1 MTIAPLVAVCFQ
13 RLGPYHHARLSA
25 AGARTPLAAIEF
37 SAVDKTYAWAKIEDA
52 QRFGRTVLFEDA
64 LDAVARSHLLR
75 RVHDALGGLEPDAVA
90 IPGWSEPAALAAL
103 LWCLRR
109 RRPAVLMADS
119 TAWDELRRPGREAVK
134 RRVVRLFGAATVGGA
149 PHRDYAC
156 ALGLSRDR
164 VFCGYD
170 VVDNDHFARGAER
183 ARAKAEAWRGRLRL
197 PERFFLACSRLIEKK
212 NLFRLLEAYALYRG
226 RAESRHWRLVILGD
240 GHLRPQLTRRVEQ
253 LGIAEDVLLPGFK
266 QYDELPAWYGLA
278 GAFVHASTTE
288 QWGLVVNEAMA
299 SGLPV
304 LVSERCGCA
313 PDLVEPG
320 VNGFTFDPYDVD
332 QLAGLMQRIAAM
344 TEERRRAMGRAGQR
358 IIAAWGPERFA
369 DGLMQ
374 AVEAATCRPPPASR
388 FDQALLWA
396 LARRPL

>member
-52 QRFGRTVLFEDA
+52 QGFGRTVLFEDA
-64 LDAVARSHLLR
+64 LDVARSRLLR
-75 RVHDALGGLEPDAVA
+75 RVHDALGGLRPDAVA

-119 TAWDELRRPGREAVK
+119 TAWDEVRRPGREAVK
-134 RRVVRLFGAATVGGA
+134 RRVVRLYGAATVGGA
-149 PHRDYAC
+149 PQRDYAC

-170 VVDNDHFARGAER
+170 VVDNSHFARGAER

-197 PERFFLACSRLIEKK
+197 PERFFLACSRLVEKK
-212 NLFRLLEAYALYRG
+212 NLFRLLEAYALHRA
-226 RAESRHWRLVILGD
+226 RAESRHWPLVILGD
-240 GHLRPQLTRRVEQ
+240 GPLRPQLTRRVEQ

-278 GAFVHASTTE
+278 GACVHASTTE
-288 QWGLVVNEAMA
+288 QWGLVINEAMA
-299 SGLPV
+299 AGLPV

-313 PDLVEPG
+313 PDLVQDG
-320 VNGFTFDPYDVD
+320 INGFTFDPYDVGE
-332 QLAGLMQRIAAM
+332 LAGLMQRVAAM
-344 TEERRRAMGRAGQR
+344 TDEQRQAMARAGQT
-358 IIAAWGPERFA
+358 IIADWGPERFA
-369 DGLMQ
+369 AGLMQ
-374 AVEAATCRPPPASR
+374 AVEVALRRSPPQASS